1 MAEHLHLQ
9 NEIVGIFSGD
19 MNISIPSVDDDLLEK
34 GILDSMTFVDLLVR
48 LETRYGLKVAMDDL
62 EIDHFRSVSKIALF
76 VARNSGNNGHA

>member
-1 MAEHLHLQ
+1 
-9 NEIVGIFSGD
+9 
-19 MNISIPSVDDDLLEK
+19 
-34 GILDSMTFVDLLVR
+34 MTFVDLLVR